1 MPTIRKNSNIVTF
14 TNAETG
20 VRKTLYLTPESHRKF
35 KDVGKRRRTVIP
47 MPIPPPKPCIL
58 LKKESRALVEKH
70 KKHAARQAW
79 LYQLLKAK
87 ELLDKI
93 SDPLLPLPLKLQIG
107 SCLSSPPL
115 PIPIKP
121 PFFQTRD
128 FKEILKPTL
137 DYILPF
143 FNEMRKRVEEE
154 NQQYSPV

>member
-1 MPTIRKNSNIVTF
+1 MPAIRKNSNIVTF

-20 VRKTLYLTPESHRKF
+20 IRETLYFTLESHKKF

-47 MPIPPPKPCIL
+47 MPIPPSKPCIL
-58 LKKESRALVEKH
+58 SKKESRALV
-70 KKHAARQAW
+70 KKYKKRAARQAL

-93 SDPLLPLPLKLQIG
+93 PNPLPPLPLKLWIG
-107 SCLSSPPL
+107 PCLSSPPP

-128 FKEILKPTL
+128 FNEILKPTL
-137 DYILPF
+137 DHILPF
-143 FNEMRKRVEEE
+143 FNEMRKRVGKE
-154 NQQYSPV
+154 NQ

>member
-20 VRKTLYLTPESHRKF
+20 VRKTLYLTPENHRKF

-47 MPIPPPKPCIL
+47 MPILPPKPCIL

-70 KKHAARQAW
+70 KKRAARQAW

-93 SDPLLPLPLKLQIG
+93 PNPLPPLPLKLWIG
-107 SCLSSPPL
+107 PRFSSPPL

-121 PFFQTRD
+121 LF
-128 FKEILKPTL
+128 L
-137 DYILPF
+137 
-143 FNEMRKRVEEE
+143 
-154 NQQYSPV
+154 